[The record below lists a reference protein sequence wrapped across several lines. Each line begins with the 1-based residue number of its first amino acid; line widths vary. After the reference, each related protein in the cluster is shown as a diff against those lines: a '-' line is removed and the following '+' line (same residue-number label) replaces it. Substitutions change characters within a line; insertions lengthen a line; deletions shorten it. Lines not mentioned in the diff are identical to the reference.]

1 MYPPRALPPRYSLL
15 RIQSQWNLSPNITW
29 VLGSMENVPS
39 SLWISKKFFGYG
51 IWYFPLAYLGFRTL
65 FWFRFFFCFKSNA
78 PVELQTVS
86 LWASLGS
93 LSSKELECTSVY
105 NIQIIS
111 ETLILRKTFHFRSL
125 KEFSFLVLLLLCAS
139 AYIYLNTE
147 WKFLYQKCISV
158 NAFPV
163 VCQSN
168 LIESICCV
176 LFGSQL

>member
-1 MYPPRALPPRYSLL
+1 MGFGKYGKCSVLTLDIKEIFWIRNLVFSTSIFGIQDPLL
-15 RIQSQWNLSPNITW
+15 VSI
-29 VLGSMENVPS
+29 
-39 SLWISKKFFGYG
+39 
-51 IWYFPLAYLGFRTL
+51 
-65 FWFRFFFCFKSNA
+65 FFCFKSNA

-163 VCQSN
+163 VCQPN